1 MQNEDNNFGVKTKVG
16 TDVRKIKKAVI
27 EAFLPILQVV
37 GEKSY
42 AIIWVFQEGTCGAVR
57 LT

>member
-16 TDVRKIKKAVI
+16 MDVRKIAVI

-37 GEKSY
+37 G
-42 AIIWVFQEGTCGAVR
+42 
-57 LT
+57 